1 MVKNQSA
8 KLPLANRS
16 ATWDKFSAAFKNYL
30 RVHHISQVWTKAN
43 APGVAPERLPA
54 VEDEQELAA
63 FVAKTPLTVHI
74 GLDSGANLSARTCS
88 RKHMMLWSEAREA
101 RAEEIKEHKREK
113 KSWSEDCEEALGYL
127 GAAVAD
133 CEHYSAIFEEAG
145 DDFHDALAAVKAE
158 IGRELTAPYRG
169 RLY

>member
-1 MVKNQSA
+1 MVKNQSG

-63 FVAKTPLTVHI
+63 FVAKTPLTVHV
-74 GLDSGANLSARTCS
+74 GLDSGANLSARTCYYS
-88 RKHMMLWSEAREA
+88 PISTNKQHGSGGLWGPHLPR
-101 RAEEIKEHKREK
+101 
-113 KSWSEDCEEALGYL
+113 LT
-127 GAAVAD
+127 
-133 CEHYSAIFEEAG
+133 
-145 DDFHDALAAVKAE
+145 LAAAMPADDTD
-158 IGRELTAPYRG
+158 TA
-169 RLY
+169 